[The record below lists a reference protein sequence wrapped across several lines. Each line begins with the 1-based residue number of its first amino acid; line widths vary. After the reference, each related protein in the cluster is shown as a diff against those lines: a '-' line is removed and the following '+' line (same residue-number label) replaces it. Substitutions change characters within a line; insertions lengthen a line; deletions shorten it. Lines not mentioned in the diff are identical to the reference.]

1 MPSAIPFAKR
11 AAIAVDY
18 ESGMKRTEIMK
29 RYGVSKAL
37 VTRVCHEFGLVQNRR
52 KRGLEIS
59 DDLAERIRA
68 ARDRGMSCQAI
79 ADELGTTFH
88 GVRKAL
94 GLVKREVVSGE
105 PPSLEEI
112 IRLNEEAA
120 AERMRQPLFWEGG
133 SRGASSLY
141 QETVYG

>member
-1 MPSAIPFAKR
+1 MPRAIPFAKR

-18 ESGMKRTEIMK
+18 ESGMKRAEIMDK
-29 RYGVSKAL
+29 HGVSKTL
-37 VTRVCHEFGLVQNRR
+37 VTKVCHEFGLAQNRR
-52 KRGLEIS
+52 KRGLDMS

-68 ARDRGMSCQAI
+68 ARDDGMSCQAI
-79 ADELGTTFH
+79 ADEFGTTFH

-94 GLVKREVVSGE
+94 GLVKRETVSGE
-105 PPSLEEI
+105 PPSLDEI

-120 AERMRQPLFWEGG
+120 AERMSQPLFWEGG
-133 SRGASSLY
+133 SRGASSLW